1 MRTRLLLAAML
12 SIVVGACAGAPG
24 SGDVAA
30 GRAGAGGDAVAG
42 MARTGGAPGAA
53 GASGPGGAGVGGT
66 GGPGTTGTGGAPDPG
81 TGGQGTG
88 GMVGGGSGGRAVG
101 GGGSGAG
108 GAAGA
113 LSGRGAAGGAAGGR
127 GGASGTGV
135 APGLPGGVA
144 WLTGYTATMFGNV
157 TTASDCG
164 GVANFTDTTNISSA
178 NCTHQGIAIAPF
190 SRGAA
195 NNASYYGAPGD
206 ESSIWTGPLCSC
218 QRGASENAA
227 GACPQAPSCNME
239 SDCGRCFEVRCDPN
253 GAGTYSDGV
262 TRMGAMYCNPS
273 QSVVIQVVDACP
285 HNHPTNVWWCKNQR
299 SDHIDL
305 SCSAMRGIA
314 GNPNNVG
321 AWGWLNVQVRPVDCS
336 VGLGVKLF

>member
-1 MRTRLLLAAML
+1 MRTRLLLPALL
-12 SIVVGACAGAPG
+12 SVGVGACTGAAGI
-24 SGDVAA
+24 GDVTA
-30 GRAGAGGDAVAG
+30 GRSGAGGDATGGLAG
-42 MARTGGAPGAA
+42 TGGAPIAGGTSGA
-53 GASGPGGAGVGGT
+53 GGAGVGGA
-66 GGPGTTGTGGAPDPG
+66 GAGTGGASDPG
-81 TGGQGTG
+81 TGGQGLS
-88 GMVGGGSGGRAVG
+88 GGGSGGRGVG
-101 GGGSGAG
+101 GGGSGGGGAG
-108 GAAGA
+108 GAA
-113 LSGRGAAGGAAGGR
+113 SGTGGAGGAGAGR
-127 GGASGTGV
+127 GGASGRGG
-135 APGLPGGVA
+135 APGLPGGEA

-164 GVANFTDTTNISSA
+164 GVANFTDMTNISSA

-206 ESSIWTGPLCSC
+206 ESSIWAGPVCSC
-218 QRGASENAA
+218 QRGAAENAA

-262 TRMGAMYCNPS
+262 TRVGAMYCNPN
-273 QSVVIQVVDACP
+273 QSVVIQVIDACP

-299 SDHIDL
+299 SNHIDL

-321 AWGWLNVQVRPVDCS
+321 AWGWLNVQVRPVNCS